1 MIDLPITD
9 TTCGAIFVGWKVL
22 KVWHEAYL
30 HIYVLLGSSN
40 GMVKVSLICECIFH

>member
-30 HIYVLLGSSN
+30 HIYVLLSSLEQWN
-40 GMVKVSLICECIFH
+40 GEGFFDM